1 MRVTITIDEEKEAE
15 AGVRIERAETSEAVT
30 TSAELPAEAK
40 PTNAGGPPP
49 WLLQELQGAAAE
61 PEGAQTSIGP
71 IDAGPAPVANGNG
84 LASVLANVVRG
95 S

>member
-1 MRVTITIDEEKEAE
+1 MRVTITIDEEKE
-15 AGVRIERAETSEAVT
+15 GRVRIERAETSEAVT

-49 WLLQELQGAAAE
+49 WLLQELQGVAAE
-61 PEGAQTSIGP
+61 PEGAQTSAGP